1 MGRGAV
7 ILPLPVHGEIPW
19 GSHPPRQSTNKQ
31 KTTSELDVVEIVYL
45 VEPRGI
51 RLVLARL
58 SVMGCPNLDLM
69 ADEA

>member
-1 MGRGAV
+1 
-7 ILPLPVHGEIPW
+7 
-19 GSHPPRQSTNKQ
+19 
-31 KTTSELDVVEIVYL
+31 